1 MISHPLLW
9 NLHAG
14 ETEEHPVP
22 TQENIARIPPH
33 NLDVERALLG
43 AMMLSKEVQLEASG
57 ALTCDDFYSTRHQT
71 VFEAMQ
77 ALTTRNVSYDV
88 LTLADQLE
96 SMGKLETVGGYD
108 YLVEISTSVTATSYW
123 DRYAEI
129 VRKLSTYRQLITA
142 GGAIVTMA
150 YEAPDDSSEA
160 IGFAEQSIMSVT
172 EQRLPNDFQTLDSQL
187 WSAFNRLEDM
197 ANNKGKL
204 VGVPTGFSDLDKLTN
219 GLRGGELIVL
229 GARPS
234 VGKSSFALNVATGA
248 AKQGIHV
255 AVFSLEMT
263 VEDITAR
270 ILCAEAGISSSH
282 VRNGEMSDIDWE
294 RATNTIGKMQEYQ
307 ISIDDTPALN
317 ITELR
322 AKARRELRNCEGRGL
337 VIVDYLQLMQPT
349 RRNTENRQVE
359 IAEISRGLKIL
370 AKDLGV
376 PVLAL
381 SQLSRAIEARK
392 DQRPQLSDLRESGAI
407 EQDADIVMFLDRL
420 TNSGTDEP
428 KGRPPRGYADLII
441 AKHRNGPT
449 GVISLVFREM
459 YTKFEQA
466 AYKHQEKEA
475 PPWQE

>member
-1 MISHPLLW
+1 M
-9 NLHAG
+9 AAQG
-14 ETEEHPVP
+14 T
-22 TQENIARIPPH
+22 IARIPPH
-33 NLDVERALLG
+33 NLDAERALLG

-57 ALTCDDFYSTRHQT
+57 ALTCDDFYSTRHQS

-77 ALTTRNVSYDV
+77 ALTARNIFYDA
-88 LTLADQLE
+88 LTLADKLE
-96 SMGKLETVGGYD
+96 SMGKLEAVGGYD
-108 YLVEISTSVTATSYW
+108 YLIEVSTSVTATSYW
-123 DRYAEI
+123 ERHADI

-142 GGAIVTMA
+142 GGSIVTMA
-150 YEAPDDSSEA
+150 YEAPDDSAEA
-160 IGFAEQSIMSVT
+160 IGFAEQSIMAVT
-172 EQRLPNDFQTLDSQL
+172 EQRLSNDFLTLDSQL
-187 WSAFNRLEDM
+187 WQAFHRLEDM

-204 VGVPTGFSDLDKLTN
+204 AGIPTGFSDLDKLTN
-219 GLRGGELIVL
+219 GLRGGELIIL

-234 VGKSSFALNVATGA
+234 VGKSAFALNVAAGA

-263 VEDITAR
+263 VEDITTR

-282 VRNGEMSDIDWE
+282 VRNGEMSDLDWE
-294 RATNTIGKMQEYQ
+294 RATNAIGQMQDYK

-322 AKARRELRNCEGRGL
+322 AKARRELRQCEGKGL
-337 VIVDYLQLMQPT
+337 VVVDYLQLMQPV
-349 RRNTENRQVE
+349 RRNSENRQVE

-370 AKDLGV
+370 AKDLKV

-392 DQRPQLSDLRESGAI
+392 AQRPQLSDLRESGAI

-420 TNSGTDEP
+420 TSSGTEDE

-441 AKHRNGPT
+441 AKHRNGPIGT
-449 GVISLVFREM
+449 IPLVFREM

-466 AYKHQEKEA
+466 AYKHQEEEA
-475 PPWQE
+475 PSWPE